1 MAKLQLSFACGLY
14 DRMQPLY
21 TGEVRVEGIDL
32 NFIAIDQPR
41 PIFDRMAGGEEFD
54 VAEFSSS
61 EFVQRFAN
69 KQCPFVAIPVFPS
82 RAFRHGFIAVHRKAG
97 IKTPKDLEGK
107 RVGVPL
113 LTMTAA
119 IYINGLLQHEY
130 GVDLRKIQW
139 VQGAMNTGGTHGSAT
154 VLPLLKPLPIE
165 QNTSNKSMSDLLE
178 ERAVDATL
186 GTSLPAAIYINGL
199 LQHEYGVDLRKIHWV
214 QGAMNTGGAH
224 GSPTV
229 LPLLKPM
236 PIEQNTSN
244 KSMSDLIEERI
255 VDATL
260 GTSLP
265 EAIRS
270 NPDIVRLFP
279 NYVELE
285 KAFYKRTKIYPIMHL
300 IAIRKQLYERYPYIA
315 TSLYNAFCES
325 KKIAL
330 EKMFNLRALRYMTPF
345 LMRDIDEIYEL
356 FDGDPWPYGIEPNR
370 PTLEAFATYLVDQ
383 SLIGAP
389 VPVDDL
395 FVPTH

>member
-21 TGEVRVEGIDL
+21 TGEVKPEGIDL
-32 NFIAIDQPR
+32 NFIVIDQPR
-41 PIFDRMAGGEEFD
+41 AIFDRMAGAEEFD

-69 KQCPFVAIPVFPS
+69 NQCPFVAIPVFPS

-130 GVDLRKIQW
+130 GVDLRKI
-139 VQGAMNTGGTHGSAT
+139 
-154 VLPLLKPLPIE
+154 
-165 QNTSNKSMSDLLE
+165 
-178 ERAVDATL
+178 R
-186 GTSLPAAIYINGL
+186 
-199 LQHEYGVDLRKIHWV
+199 WV

-229 LPLLKPM
+229 LPLLKP
-236 PIEQNTSN
+236 IAVEQNTSN
-244 KSMSDLIEERI
+244 KSMSDLIEERA

-279 NYVELE
+279 DYVELE

-300 IAIRKQLYERYPYIA
+300 VAIRKQLYERYPFVA
-315 TSLYNAFCES
+315 TSLYNAFCEA

-345 LMRDIDEIYEL
+345 LMRDIDEIYEI

-370 PTLEAFATYLVDQ
+370 PTLEAFVTYLTDQ
-383 SLIGAP
+383 SLIAAP

-395 FVPTH
+395 FVPI

>member
-1 MAKLQLSFACGLY
+1 MRTSAPLASAALGALVRRVWPMTVHCGAPPDVSTTSSRARADCSLSAAKPQPMVSSSRSLAWRTAGCDKSCARAASTHAASCSTTPRPSAREAPSSFPRCGSYAAIGKEPIGVFACRARVLRLEALLKSTGDSQQMAELQLSFACGLY

-21 TGEVRVEGIDL
+21 TGEVKVEGIDL

-113 LTMTAA
+113 FTMT
-119 IYINGLLQHEY
+119 
-130 GVDLRKIQW
+130 
-139 VQGAMNTGGTHGSAT
+139 
-154 VLPLLKPLPIE
+154 
-165 QNTSNKSMSDLLE
+165 
-178 ERAVDATL
+178 
-186 GTSLPAAIYINGL
+186 AAIYINGL

-224 GSPTV
+224 GTATV

-244 KSMSDLIEERI
+244 KSMSDLIE
-255 VDATL
+255 
-260 GTSLP
+260 
-265 EAIRS
+265 
-270 NPDIVRLFP
+270 
-279 NYVELE
+279 
-285 KAFYKRTKIYPIMHL
+285 
-300 IAIRKQLYERYPYIA
+300 
-315 TSLYNAFCES
+315 
-325 KKIAL
+325 
-330 EKMFNLRALRYMTPF
+330 
-345 LMRDIDEIYEL
+345 
-356 FDGDPWPYGIEPNR
+356 
-370 PTLEAFATYLVDQ
+370 
-383 SLIGAP
+383 
-389 VPVDDL
+389 
-395 FVPTH
+395 

>member
-21 TGEVRVEGIDL
+21 TGEVKVDGIDL

-130 GVDLRKIQW
+130 GVDLRKI
-139 VQGAMNTGGTHGSAT
+139 
-154 VLPLLKPLPIE
+154 
-165 QNTSNKSMSDLLE
+165 
-178 ERAVDATL
+178 
-186 GTSLPAAIYINGL
+186 
-199 LQHEYGVDLRKIHWV
+199 HWV

-229 LPLLKPM
+229 LPLLKPVA
-236 PIEQNTSN
+236 IEQNT
-244 KSMSDLIEERI
+244 IEQIDERPDRGARGRR
-255 VDATL
+255 DAGHQPAGGDPHQSGHRAAVPEL
-260 GTSLP
+260 RGAREGVSTSAP
-265 EAIRS
+265 RSIRS
-270 NPDIVRLFP
+270 CIWSRSASRI
-279 NYVELE
+279 YE
-285 KAFYKRTKIYPIMHL
+285 KYPF
-300 IAIRKQLYERYPYIA
+300 IA

-345 LMRDIDEIYEL
+345 LMRDIDEIHEI
-356 FDGDPWPYGIEPNR
+356 FDGDPWPYGLEPNR
-370 PTLEAFATYLVDQ
+370 PTLEAFVTYLTDQ
-383 SLIGAP
+383 SLIAAP

>member
-1 MAKLQLSFACGLY
+1 MAKLQLTFASGLY

-21 TGEVRVEGIDL
+21 TGEVQPDGIDL

-41 PIFDRMAGGEEFD
+41 PIFDRMSAGQEFD
-54 VAEFSSS
+54 VAEYSSS

-82 RAFRHGFIAVHRKAG
+82 RAFRHGFIAIHKKAG
-97 IKTPKDLEGK
+97 ITKPKDLEGK

-113 LTMTAA
+113 FTMTAA
-119 IYINGLLQHEY
+119 IYINGILQHEY
-130 GVDLRKIQW
+130 GVDLRK
-139 VQGAMNTGGTHGSAT
+139 VQ
-154 VLPLLKPLPIE
+154 
-165 QNTSNKSMSDLLE
+165 
-178 ERAVDATL
+178 
-186 GTSLPAAIYINGL
+186 
-199 LQHEYGVDLRKIHWV
+199 WV

-229 LPLLKPM
+229 LPLLKPF
-236 PIEQNTSN
+236 PIEQNHSN
-244 KSMSDLIEERI
+244 KSMSDLLEERV

-265 EAIRS
+265 EAILT

-279 NYVELE
+279 NYVEIE
-285 KAFYKRTKIYPIMHL
+285 KEFYKRTKIYPIMHL
-300 IAIRKQLYERYPYIA
+300 VAIRRDVYEKHPFIA
-315 TSLYNAFCES
+315 TSLYDAFVKA

-345 LMRDIDEIYEL
+345 LMRDIDEIHEV

-370 PTLEAFATYLVDQ
+370 PTLEAFMTYLTDQ
-383 SLIGAP
+383 SLIAAP

-395 FVPTH
+395 FVPTYG

>member
-130 GVDLRKIQW
+130 GVDLRKIHW
-139 VQGAMNTGGTHGSAT
+139 VQGAMNTGGAHGSPT
-154 VLPLLKPLPIE
+154 VLPLLKSLAIE

-186 GTSLPAAIYINGL
+186 GTSLP
-199 LQHEYGVDLRKIHWV
+199 
-214 QGAMNTGGAH
+214 
-224 GSPTV
+224 
-229 LPLLKPM
+229 
-236 PIEQNTSN
+236 
-244 KSMSDLIEERI
+244 
-255 VDATL
+255 
-260 GTSLP
+260 
-265 EAIRS
+265 EAVRT
-270 NPDIVRLFP
+270 NPDVVRLFP

-300 IAIRKQLYERYPYIA
+300 VAIRKQLYERYPFIA

-370 PTLEAFATYLVDQ
+370 PTLEAFVTYLVDQ
-383 SLIGAP
+383 SLIAAP
-389 VPVDDL
+389 VPVNDL